1 MTIEDPKTNKMGR
14 TPENSGRGTL
24 AESQDQDHPFV
35 KGVSILGFSSESIAR
50 KAGMQKGD
58 LIIEYDGVG
67 HLTTDRL
74 ASLTGTTGPPRT
86 QPRVIFVRDGREH
99 FLAVAPGSLGIS
111 AMDTTIP
118 GSFERHLNSL
128 ETSLNDFSPWTAR
141 DAWFVTGLF
150 VLFQHILVLSLAM
163 THVPEMLCI
172 LMALAWKRTGR
183 EALGFRKFN
192 KNAVKLGCK
201 SILVVYVINGV
212 HNALLK
218 YFELSTYGHDLI
230 RSIHTH
236 HTLWWMLPVI
246 IIIAPFTEEILF
258 RGLLFS
264 GFRER
269 YSWETAAVISSGLFA
284 LSHPGFNAFIPAFAF
299 GCISAYLYQRTGSIW
314 PSILMHCLINTLGLC
329 ATFVKA
335 LAA

>member
-1 MTIEDPKTNKMGR
+1 MSIEDPKTTKMGT
-14 TPENSGRGTL
+14 TPDNSCHGSL
-24 AESQDQDHPFV
+24 AKSQGQDHPLV
-35 KGVSILGFSSESIAR
+35 KGVSILGLSPESVAG

-58 LIIEYDGVG
+58 LIIEYHGVRN
-67 HLTTDRL
+67 LTTDQL
-74 ASLTGTTGPPRT
+74 AALTATTKLKGT
-86 QPRVIFVRDGREH
+86 QPSVVFVRDGREH
-99 FLAVAPGSLGIS
+99 SLSVAPGSLGIS

-118 GSFERHLNSL
+118 GSFEKPQNGA
-128 ETSLNDFSPWTAR
+128 ETSPNDFTPWTAR

-150 VLFQHILVLSLAM
+150 VFFQHFLVLSLAM
-163 THVPEMLCI
+163 THVPEMLCV
-172 LMALAWKRTGR
+172 LMALAWRRTGW

-201 SILVVYVINGV
+201 LILLVYVINGV

-218 YFELSTYGHDLI
+218 YFELSTYGPDLI

-236 HTLWWMLPVI
+236 QTLWWMLPVI
-246 IIIAPFTEEILF
+246 IIIAPLTEEILF

-299 GCISAYLYQRTGSIW
+299 GCISAYLYQRTRSIW

-329 ATFVKA
+329 ATLVKA
-335 LAA
+335 RAV